1 MNPRSNRRASEQQF
15 GGPRERSLGL
25 RAPQNRLAR
34 KFHALSR
41 NHTGRRRSRGARRLL
56 RGVNVNQIAC
66 PCTLWRGD
74 SSQFER
80 AVAFESRANR
90 FGQFLGSSSHLQPHW
105 KSYSDGSPV
114 GLVFHRPCT
123 HTHCSGYLRI
133 ISSITFVNFCVF
145 SKTSRSV
152 SPDRISSTG
161 GSNRNRYFPLAS
173 SQMAYPGTTAASV
186 CSATRAIPVVVL
198 AIFPKKSTNADS
210 CGMVFWSAR
219 IPIVPASFK
228 TFSITRADSFLKIG
242 RFPDIHR

>member
-1 MNPRSNRRASEQQF
+1 MKPRSNRRASEQQL
-15 GGPRERSLGL
+15 GGPCECSLGL
-25 RAPQNRLAR
+25 RAPQYRLAR
-34 KFHALSR
+34 KFYVLTR
-41 NHTGRRRSRGARRLL
+41 NHTDRRRSSGPLGML

-66 PCTLWRGD
+66 SRTLWRGD

-80 AVAFESRANR
+80 AVAFKSRANR
-90 FGQFLGSSSHLQPHW
+90 FGQFLGSSSHDQPHW
-105 KSYSDGSPV
+105 KSYSDGSPA

-133 ISSITFVNFCVF
+133 ISSITFANFCVF
-145 SKTSRSV
+145 SKTSRSI
-152 SPDRISSTG
+152 SPVRISSTG

-173 SQMAYPGTTAASV
+173 SQIAYPGTTAASV

-198 AIFPKKSTNADS
+198 AIFPKKSTNAAS

-219 IPIVPASFK
+219 MPIVPASFK

-242 RFPDIHR
+242 QFPDKHR